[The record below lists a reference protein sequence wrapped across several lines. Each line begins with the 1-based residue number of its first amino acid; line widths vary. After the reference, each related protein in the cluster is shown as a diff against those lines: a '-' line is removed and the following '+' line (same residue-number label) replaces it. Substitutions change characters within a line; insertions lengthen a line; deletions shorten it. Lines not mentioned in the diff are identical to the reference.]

1 MYRSSNSYT
10 ACGDKMATVQV
21 KAKPGSK
28 LVTLDIFSFIHFSGL
43 GIYVDQL
50 THVVRGGSATSLRCL
65 TRYTINNFRFQLL
78 DVSDGKTKATDTEG
92 TRIIRNIVPTA
103 ELTVSHDDQ
112 GGVTVCSDAHLRTI
126 KEFRYIVRR

>member
-21 KAKPGSK
+21 KAKP
-28 LVTLDIFSFIHFSGL
+28 